1 MTLAFT
7 FAAAV
12 LSIGLLFL
20 YAVAADARS
29 AALRADCA
37 SDGVAITSEDRLR
50 MEVISLDRT
59 MLAGRDASG
68 RRMDMEQTTAA
79 ADVFARQQ
87 VSPDVTLAMLEQC
100 ASYLS
105 RDYAFGYWLV
115 SAALVRESARRRMMQ

>member
-12 LSIGLLFL
+12 LCIGLLFL
-20 YAVAADARS
+20 YAIAADART
-29 AALRADCA
+29 AALRADCTP
-37 SDGVAITSEDRLR
+37 DGLLITSEDRLR
-50 MEVISLDRT
+50 MEVMSLDRT
-59 MLAGRDASG
+59 ILAGRDASG
-68 RRMDMEQTTAA
+68 RRMDVEQTTAA

-87 VSPDVTLAMLEQC
+87 ASPDVTLAMLEQC